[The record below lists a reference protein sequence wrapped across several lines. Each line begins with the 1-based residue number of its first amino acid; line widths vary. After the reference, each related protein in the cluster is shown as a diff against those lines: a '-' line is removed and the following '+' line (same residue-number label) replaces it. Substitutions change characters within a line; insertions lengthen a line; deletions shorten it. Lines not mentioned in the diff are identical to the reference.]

1 MHLRSKE
8 DGYPVFN
15 KIMSHQS
22 FQKYFENASM
32 RRKTKSN
39 NKLELRKYVF
49 EIWNQYSQDGYVSGS
64 HRTVD

>member
-1 MHLRSKE
+1 MKQRIWLSSLQNYESSKFSK
-8 DGYPVFN
+8 VL
-15 KIMSHQS
+15 
-22 FQKYFENASM
+22 YFKNASM

-39 NKLELRKYVF
+39 DKLELRRYIF